1 MNGST
6 PSSTSNLK
14 TRTESAG
21 AIDMMALFL
30 HLFLKFSLL
39 LLRYDV
45 RMEHEIKEIVVRPYG
60 KSEEDFDDTADPG
73 TVRDTLLLHRLL
85 LEQFGNELNLII
97 DIIMTMDGR
106 FDDIKDEM
114 ECRFQEEDYKFEVAF
129 EELSELRKRR
139 RVIRE

>member
-1 MNGST
+1 MV
-6 PSSTSNLK
+6 
-14 TRTESAG
+14 
-21 AIDMMALFL
+21 
-30 HLFLKFSLL
+30 
-39 LLRYDV
+39 RYDIP
-45 RMEHEIKEIVVRPYG
+45 MEYEIKEVAVRPYN
-60 KSEEDFDDTADPG
+60 KKEEDFDDTTSSRA
-73 TVRDTLLLHRLL
+73 VRDALHLQQLL

-129 EELSELRKRR
+129 EELSRLRKRR

>member
-1 MNGST
+1 VVQ
-6 PSSTSNLK
+6 
-14 TRTESAG
+14 
-21 AIDMMALFL
+21 
-30 HLFLKFSLL
+30 
-39 LLRYDV
+39 YDAF
-45 RMEHEIKEIVVRPYG
+45 MEHEIKEVVVRPYG

-106 FDDIKDEM
+106 FDDVKDEM